1 MVEMELQKTLELPG
15 GREKAPPT
23 SPLPKPPGPPT
34 EVREASLTL
43 DLKEELPDYLGH
55 RRRLKERYATLGA
68 RALQDYELLELLLSF
83 SIPHRDTKPYAKKL
97 LSVFKNIRRIL
108 DADITTLQTFG
119 GLPPQSAIHLKAV
132 GDLYRMVPRED
143 FKRGR
148 VIASPDDVA
157 SFLREQIGS
166 RPREVF
172 TALFLDHRNHLL
184 AFEQLQEGTVDHTA
198 VYPREIL
205 KRALELHAT
214 GLILAHNHPA
224 GSLEPSEGDKQL
236 TRQILTASRAMGI
249 TVHDHLILTTEGHFS
264 FRQAGLLT

>member
-1 MVEMELQKTLELPG
+1 MVEMDIQSTIGVEIA
-15 GREKAPPT
+15 REK
-23 SPLPKPPGPPT
+23 G
-34 EVREASLTL
+34 
-43 DLKEELPDYLGH
+43 PDYMGH
-55 RRRLKERYATLGA
+55 RKRLREKYASQGA
-68 RALQDYELLELLLSF
+68 VALQDYELLELLLSF

-97 LSVFKNIRRIL
+97 LSVFKNVRRIL
-108 DADITTLQTFG
+108 EADTAALQTLG
-119 GLPPQSAIHLKAV
+119 ELPPQSALHFKAM
-132 GDLYRMVPRED
+132 GDLFRLAHQEE

-148 VIASPDDVA
+148 AVTNPEDVA

-172 TALFLDHRNHLL
+172 TAIFLDHRNHLV
-184 AFEQLQEGTVDHTA
+184 AFEHLQEGTVDHTA

-205 KRALELHAT
+205 KRALELNAT

-236 TRQILTASRAMGI
+236 TRQILTAARAMGI

-264 FRQAGLLT
+264 FRQAGLLV